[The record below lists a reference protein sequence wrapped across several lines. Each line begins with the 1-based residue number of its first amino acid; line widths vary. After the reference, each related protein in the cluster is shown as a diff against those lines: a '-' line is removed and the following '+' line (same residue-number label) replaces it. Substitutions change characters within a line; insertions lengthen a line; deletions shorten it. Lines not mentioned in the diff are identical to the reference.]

1 MMSKDEEDVLIRDF
15 KKSDLDNLL
24 EVAKKSFAKEF
35 EISGFDPDHI
45 REMVNKMF
53 SFWGKIILGFLKLM
67 GKEPFKLFVAEA
79 DGKLVGTTMVN
90 IKGKIGYIVAVMV
103 HPIYRRKGI
112 ATKLMK
118 NALNYTQK
126 KKLSRAI
133 LDVVSTNIPAKG
145 LYRKLGFEKFES
157 VVHLVANINS
167 LQRPQNVEDVQIRNF
182 EKKDMEAVYDLI
194 KRSEDPTHLKVF
206 DFKKK
211 DLEFPLIKRITRFT
225 TDKKT
230 VAAKN
235 DRIVGY
241 TEASYTT
248 AEEAG
253 RIRNIQ
259 LHPNM
264 RSKGIEDI
272 LIYAGVD
279 HIKNGGASRIIA
291 TALSTRQ
298 ELVEKMKQLGFKKSL
313 EMEGMVLEFKD

>member
-1 MMSKDEEDVLIRDF
+1 MSKDEEDVLIRDF